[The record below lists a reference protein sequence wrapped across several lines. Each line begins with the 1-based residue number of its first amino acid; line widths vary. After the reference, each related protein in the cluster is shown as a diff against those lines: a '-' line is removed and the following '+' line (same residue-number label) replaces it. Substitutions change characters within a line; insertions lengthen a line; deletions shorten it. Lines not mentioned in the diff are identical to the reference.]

1 MVLVLQ
7 PQLLRGC
14 TVNVRMVSTGPAN
27 AGLTLLLQLCKGLPG
42 ASVPA
47 NTTAT
52 ETFS

>member
-1 MVLVLQ
+1 
-7 PQLLRGC
+7 
-14 TVNVRMVSTGPAN
+14 MVSTGPAN